1 MLFKD
6 NSRYIGLNMYN
17 ESNHFIQHSL
27 IFLTVKLK
35 RSNKNEFDND
45 IKKGCLDKRTHTIK
59 VARTIIRKDSGAC
72 SISGLKKWP
81 KNAHLLSLVTRFVSF
96 FDLAHDNRRK
106 GHL

>member
-1 MLFKD
+1 MCRVEVSQKFP
-6 NSRYIGLNMYN
+6 Y
-17 ESNHFIQHSL
+17 FQ
-27 IFLTVKLK
+27 
-35 RSNKNEFDND
+35 RSNRNCVHDNE
-45 IKKGCLDKRTHTIK
+45 IKQGCLGKRTHTIK
-59 VARTIIRKDSGAC
+59 VSRTIIRKDSGAC

>member
-1 MLFKD
+1 MCRIEVSLNCLNTCFFNFLTFKD
-6 NSRYIGLNMYN
+6 RTEIVSMIMK
-17 ESNHFIQHSL
+17 SSV
-27 IFLTVKLK
+27 LTPL
-35 RSNKNEFDND
+35 
-45 IKKGCLDKRTHTIK
+45 K
-59 VARTIIRKDSGAC
+59 VARTIIRKDSGAW